1 MPISPL
7 HATDLAFLQGGG
19 ITTGFIL
26 ATDWTDFS
34 LGHPGSWPDSLK
46 QSLGLILANG
56 SPAFLCWGS
65 DHLFFCNDSFK
76 STAGAV
82 EIPLMGTPCSF
93 RWPSLK
99 ADLEL
104 AFQGETTYVK
114 QLNANLSPIRDIAG
128 NIGGILGICDYQYQS
143 SNTKADL
150 SSAHLLHQIVA
161 SAPFPIGVYVGREMR
176 IVQANRAIIEVWG
189 KGSDVIGKTYSEIL
203 PELEEQLIYSQLD
216 VVFNT
221 GKAFHARN
229 QRVDLTMQ
237 GKLTTFYFNYSFT
250 PLYDQEGNVY
260 GIMNTAADVTD
271 LVIAKQQ
278 IEISEKNF
286 KNMILQAPV
295 AMCLF
300 LGPLFKIASANAA
313 MLNIWDRTEEEVI
326 GRPVFE
332 VLPGAKEPE
341 LEAAIAKV
349 YLTGEPYYAVE
360 RPLKMQRHG
369 SSEKV
374 YQNFV
379 CQPYRGG
386 DGEVLGIL
394 AISIDVTVQVNAR
407 RELERLYKQVSLA
420 KEAAELGTFDMDL
433 ATGKLE
439 WDARCRELF
448 GIKDDRPIDY
458 DRDFVQ
464 GLHLEDR
471 DRVLAAIDEVIYK
484 NDGNGEYDVI
494 YRTLGADDEKLRW
507 IRAKGKVYHD
517 EQHKGSRFIG
527 SVLDVT
533 DQKYSELRSRIVFEK
548 QARLAAIVD
557 SSDDIIISKQLDGT
571 ITSWNASAER
581 MFGYTSEEAIG
592 QHISLIIPKNRLS
605 EEAFIIS
612 RIKEG
617 NKVDHFDTVRKAKD
631 GTEVFLS
638 ITVSPIVDE
647 KGNVIGASKIARDIS
662 AQIEVKEVSMRY
674 TQRLEV
680 LNMISEAIS
689 EELDLNS
696 ILQKVTDATTQLTGA
711 KFGAFFYNKTD
722 ENGDSY
728 LLYTLSGAPREAF
741 EKFGMPRHTALFQ
754 PTFSGE
760 GVVRI
765 DDVTKDPRYGKNHPH
780 HGMPEGHLPV
790 ISYLTVPVIS
800 RSGRVIGG
808 LFFGHPNAAVFTA
821 EHESLVTAI
830 AAQAAIGIDN
840 AMLYEKVRELN
851 DKKDEFIGLASHELK
866 TPLASINGYLQILNR
881 LVKDLSAQKFLGKA
895 SMQVRKLTSLVNDLL
910 DVSKI
915 EAGKLKLTVVDF
927 DLKEVVEEAIDLI
940 RNSTESYEVILAETP
955 EICTVNGDSQRI
967 EQVVINLLSNAIK
980 YSPGAN
986 KVEVK
991 IIQEENRVLVAVIDN
1006 GLGIAKDKINN
1017 LFSRFYRIE
1026 EATPNISGLGIG
1038 LYLSHEIISRHEG
1051 NIWVESELGK
1061 GSTFWFSL
1069 PCKAIT

>member
-1 MPISPL
+1 MPISPVYS
-7 HATDLAFLQGGG
+7 AELAFLQGGG
-19 ITTGFIL
+19 ITTGFII
-26 ATDWTDFS
+26 ANDWS
-34 LGHPGSWPDSLK
+34 HSILGHPSNWPESLK
-46 QSLGLILANG
+46 QSLSLILANG
-56 SPAFLCWGS
+56 SPAFLCWGNNQ
-65 DHLFFCNDSFK
+65 LFFCNDAFK
-76 STAGAV
+76 STTGTT
-82 EIPLMGTPCSF
+82 EIPQIGESCLVK
-93 RWPSLK
+93 WPNLK
-99 ADLEL
+99 ADLET
-104 AFQGETTYVK
+104 AFQGEATYLK
-114 QLNANLSPIRDIAG
+114 QLNANLSPIRDGAG
-128 NIGGILGICDYQYQS
+128 NINGILGICDYQYQP
-143 SNTKADL
+143 SNANVDS

-189 KGSDVIGKTYSEIL
+189 KGADVIGKTYSEVL
-203 PELEEQLIYSQLD
+203 PELEEQAIYAQLD
-216 VVFNT
+216 AVFNT

-229 QRVDLTMQ
+229 QRVDLAIH

-250 PLYDQEGNVY
+250 PLYDEKGNVY

-313 MLNIWDRTEEEVI
+313 MLNIWDKTEEDVI

-332 VLPGAKEPE
+332 VLPDVREPE
-341 LEAAIAKV
+341 LEEAIVKV

-369 SSEKV
+369 NTEKV

-386 DGEVLGIL
+386 DGEVLGVL
-394 AISIDVTVQVNAR
+394 AISIDVTTQVTAR

-433 ATGKLE
+433 TTGKLE

-458 DRDFVQ
+458 EQDFVQ

-471 DRVLAAIDEVIYK
+471 DRVLAAIHQVIHK
-484 NDGNGEYDVI
+484 NNGNGEYDVI
-494 YRTLGADDEKLRW
+494 YRTLGIDDEKLRW
-507 IRAKGKVYHD
+507 IRAKGKVYHGD
-517 EQHKGSRFIG
+517 EVKSSRFIG

-533 DQKYSELRSRIVFEK
+533 EQKYAELKSRVVAEK
-548 QARLAAIVD
+548 QARLAAIVN
-557 SSDDIIISKQLDGT
+557 SSDDVIISKQLDGT

-612 RIKEG
+612 QIKKG

-631 GTEVFLS
+631 GSEVFLS

-647 KGNVIGASKIARDIS
+647 KGNVIGASKIARDIK
-662 AQIEVKEVSMRY
+662 AQVEVKEVSRRY

-680 LNMISEAIS
+680 LNMLSETIS
-689 EELDLNS
+689 EELDLNN

-722 ENGDSY
+722 EQGNSY
-728 LLYTLSGAPREAF
+728 MLYTLSGAPKESF
-741 EKFGMPRHTALFQ
+741 EKFGMPRDTPIFH

-760 GVVRI
+760 GVVRL
-765 DDVTKDPRYGKNHPH
+765 DDVTKDARYGKNHPH
-780 HGMPEGHLPV
+780 QGMPEGHLPV
-790 ISYLTVPVIS
+790 VSYLAVPVIS

-808 LFFGHPNAAVFTA
+808 LFFGHPKAAVFTA
-821 EHESLVTAI
+821 EHESLVLAI
-830 AAQAAIGIDN
+830 ATQAAIGIDN

-881 LVKDLSAQKFLGKA
+881 LVKDLNAQKFLGKA
-895 SMQVRKLTSLVNDLL
+895 SMQVRKLTALVNDLL

-915 EAGKLKLTVVDF
+915 EAGKLKLTVVNF
-927 DLKEVVEEAIDLI
+927 DLKEVVEEAIELI
-940 RNSTESYEVILAETP
+940 KNSTEAYEVILAESP
-955 EICTVNGDSQRI
+955 ETCMVNGDSQRI

-991 IIQEENRVLVAVIDN
+991 IMQETNKALVAVTDN
-1006 GLGIAKDKINN
+1006 GLGIAEDKISN

-1038 LYLSHEIISRHEG
+1038 LYLCHEIISRHEG
-1051 NIWVESELGK
+1051 TIWVESKLGK

-1069 PCKAIT
+1069 PL

>member
-1 MPISPL
+1 MPISPV
-7 HATDLAFLQGGG
+7 HATELAFLQGGG

-26 ATDWTDFS
+26 ANNWSAST
-34 LGHPGSWPDSLK
+34 LGHPSSWPDSLK
-46 QSLGLILANG
+46 QSLALILPNS
-56 SPAFLCWGS
+56 SPAFLCWGNNN
-65 DHLFFCNDSFK
+65 LFFCNDAFK
-76 STAGAV
+76 STANIV
-82 EIPLMGTPCSF
+82 KIPALGEPCSAT
-93 RWPSLK
+93 WPNLK
-99 ADLEL
+99 PDLE
-104 AFQGETTYVK
+104 AVFKGETIYVK
-114 QLNANLSPIRDIAG
+114 QLNANLSPVRDING
-128 NIGGILGICDYQYQS
+128 NISGVLGICDYQYQLPREK
-143 SNTKADL
+143 NDL
-150 SSAHLLHQIVA
+150 SYEHLLQQIVA
-161 SAPFPIGVYVGREMR
+161 NAPFPIGVYAGREMR
-176 IVQANRAIIEVWG
+176 IVQANQAIIEVWG
-189 KGSDVIGKTYSEIL
+189 KGSEVIGKTYSEVL
-203 PELEEQLIYSQLD
+203 PELKEQSIYTQLD
-216 VVFNT
+216 NVFDT
-221 GKAFHARN
+221 GKPFHARN
-229 QRVDLTMQ
+229 QRVDLTIH

-250 PLYDQEGNVY
+250 PLYNQQGNVY

-278 IEISEKNF
+278 IEHSERNF
-286 KNMILQAPV
+286 RNMILQAPV

-300 LGPLFKIASANAA
+300 LGPLYKIASANVA
-313 MLNIWDRTEEEVI
+313 MLEIWGKTEEEVI
-326 GRPVFE
+326 GRPVFQ
-332 VLPGAKEPE
+332 VLPDTREPE
-341 LEAAIAKV
+341 LEKAIAKV
-349 YLTGEPYYAVE
+349 YLTGEPYHAVE
-360 RPLKMQRHG
+360 RPLKMQRAG
-369 SSEKV
+369 KSEKV

-379 CQPYRGG
+379 CQPYRGS

-394 AISIDVTVQVNAR
+394 AISVDVTAQVIAR
-407 RELERLYKQVSLA
+407 QELERLYKQVSLA

-448 GIKDDRPIDY
+448 GIKEDRPIDY
-458 DRDFVQ
+458 ERDFVQ

-471 DRVLAAIDEVIYK
+471 GRVLAAIDEVIGK
-484 NDGNGEYDVI
+484 DSGNGEYDVI

-517 EQHKGSRFIG
+517 EQSKNSRFIG

-592 QHISLIIPKNRLS
+592 QHISLIIPQNRLS
-605 EEAFIIS
+605 EEAYIIS
-612 RIKEG
+612 RIKQG
-617 NKVDHFDTVRKAKD
+617 KKVDHFDTVRKAKN

-662 AQIEVKEVSMRY
+662 AQVEAKETSRRY

-689 EELDLNS
+689 EELDLNN

-711 KFGAFFYNKTD
+711 QFGAFFYNKTD
-722 ENGDSY
+722 EHGNSY
-728 LLYTLSGAPREAF
+728 MLYTLSGASKEAF
-741 EKFGMPRHTALFQ
+741 EKFGMPRDTPIFH

-760 GVVRI
+760 GVVRL

-780 HGMPEGHLPV
+780 KGMPQGHLPV
-790 ISYLTVPVIS
+790 VSYLAVPVIS

-808 LFFGHPNAAVFTA
+808 LFFGHPQPAVFTA

-866 TPLASINGYLQILNR
+866 TPLASINGYLQILSR
-881 LVKDLSAQKFLGKA
+881 LVKDLNAQKFLGKA

-910 DVSKI
+910 DISKI
-915 EAGKLKLTVVDF
+915 EAGKLKLTVASF
-927 DLKEVVEEAIDLI
+927 DLREIIEEAMDLI
-940 RNSTESYEVILAETP
+940 RNSTESYEIVLTEAPET
-955 EICTVNGDSQRI
+955 CMVNGDSQRI
-967 EQVVINLLSNAIK
+967 EQVVVNLLSNAIK
-980 YSPGAN
+980 YSPGKN

-991 IIQEENRVLVAVIDN
+991 ILKHADRALVAVKDE
-1006 GLGIAKDKINN
+1006 GLGIAEDKIKN
-1017 LFSRFYRIE
+1017 LFSRFYRID

-1038 LYLSHEIISRHEG
+1038 LYLSHEIISRHQG
-1051 NIWVESELGK
+1051 NIWVESQFGK

-1069 PCKAIT
+1069 PI